1 MRALSATCLCVSLHL
16 SQYLHLQYTYHT
28 RVCVCTDLFPIPLP
42 NLVLYCTYP
51 GCEGRNPYSVIPSPC
66 CLCAAR
72 LCVVWHERDHEGGNG
87 ETTGRETT
95 CSNPSCDTNAH
106 VSLSK
111 PSSQRKPL
119 PHTSLF
125 LLLLPIQFPR
135 TSVPHTCLL
144 LCLFLVT

>member
-1 MRALSATCLCVSLHL
+1 MHALSETCLCMSLHL
-16 SQYLHLQYTYHT
+16 SQYLHLQYTYHA
-28 RVCVCTDLFPIPLP
+28 RVCVHRPLTEPLP
-42 NLVLYCTYP
+42 DLVLCRTYS

-87 ETTGRETT
+87 ETTGRETP
-95 CSNPSCDTNAH
+95 CSKPSCDTNAH

-125 LLLLPIQFPR
+125 LLLLPIQFSR

-144 LCLFLVT
+144 LCLFPVT